1 MANQVKKRK
10 RPRIYEIDETN
21 DYKFHG
27 IFSYRHLRILGWA
40 FMALAQFGIIL
51 SLFAGKTDNAALSTT
66 ANVFNF
72 FASLMAPLFLLAA
85 FAQVLTAKDGY
96 KKLIL
101 LYVGAVIGIYLV
113 FLLIYFH
120 FLVGTIAV
128 VTGTPEGA
136 SNKAAGILSL
146 LSGAG
151 FFAFNIFVDLALCAL
166 TTFFLNYH
174 PTRFFQGKW
183 HYLFRSFAILPILY
197 EIGSIVLKMLAATD
211 GFQLSPFLYPLLTA
225 KPPATFLIFVALAL
239 YVKLRERS
247 FLKHGKTLDDYRRFL
262 DSNANRVQFSRFL
275 ILAIIVAVVIDF
287 IAAVLASSLVYSSY
301 EGQLP
306 EDLAVSGAIM
316 TVSSWGLGNTIPML
330 LTIPIVAFFDYRK
343 TYKNKLVDTAI
354 PVIGVAIIA
363 IIYIEGF
370 FQFGKFMISQTFPN
384 GIMGSGDEAEEEGLL
399 LSAIRFLRE

>member
-1 MANQVKKRK
+1 M
-10 RPRIYEIDETN
+10 
-21 DYKFHG
+21 
-27 IFSYRHLRILGWA
+27 
-40 FMALAQFGIIL
+40 
-51 SLFAGKTDNAALSTT
+51 
-66 ANVFNF
+66 
-72 FASLMAPLFLLAA
+72 
-85 FAQVLTAKDGY
+85 
-96 KKLIL
+96 
-101 LYVGAVIGIYLV
+101 
-113 FLLIYFH
+113 
-120 FLVGTIAV
+120 
-128 VTGTPEGA
+128 
-136 SNKAAGILSL
+136 
-146 LSGAG
+146 
-151 FFAFNIFVDLALCAL
+151 
-166 TTFFLNYH
+166 
-174 PTRFFQGKW
+174 
-183 HYLFRSFAILPILY
+183 
-197 EIGSIVLKMLAATD
+197 
-211 GFQLSPFLYPLLTA
+211 
-225 KPPATFLIFVALAL
+225 ALAL

-287 IAAVLASSLVYSSY
+287 IAAVLASTLVYSSY

-316 TVSSWGLGNTIPML
+316 TVSSWGLANTIPML

-399 LSAIRFLRE
+399 LSAIRSLRE